1 MGDIVK
7 AFLYIV
13 TLRWLFN
20 GGCKTLITIL
30 ILLICTI
37 MYFTG
42 SFD

>member
-7 AFLYIV
+7 AFIYIV

-20 GGCKTLITIL
+20 GGCKLLFTIF
-30 ILLICTI
+30 ILLICLV
-37 MYFTG
+37 MYLTG